1 MVEGAN
7 LPTSFEAD
15 QILRANDV
23 AVVPDVLATAYLI
36 ALERIF
42 EAINLRTPI
51 DGNYCVRQ
59 A

>member
-23 AVVPDVLATAYLI
+23 AVIPDVLANAGGVPR
-36 ALERIF
+36 RI
-42 EAINLRTPI
+42 
-51 DGNYCVRQ
+51 
-59 A
+59 